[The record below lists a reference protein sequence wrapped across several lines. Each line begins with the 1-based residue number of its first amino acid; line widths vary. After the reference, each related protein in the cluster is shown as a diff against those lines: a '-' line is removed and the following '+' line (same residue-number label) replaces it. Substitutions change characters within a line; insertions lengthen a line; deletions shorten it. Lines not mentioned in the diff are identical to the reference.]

1 MKYMTNGGF
10 RGHPLM
16 RLTLALT
23 LVFLA
28 GLWLTNALLYFA
40 HMGLSPDSVA
50 RHYRGSEEEFVAA
63 RTYGSML
70 EVTHFHLPMM
80 AMVLLVLTHLA
91 IFLPWRTGARVA
103 LIVGTFAFALLG
115 EAAGWLV
122 RFVDP
127 RFALLKIAC
136 FLGLEAALGILIV
149 GLLAYLLAPRPATA
163 EGLFVVAPTGPPER

>member
-16 RLTLALT
+16 RLTLSLT

-40 HMGLSPDSVA
+40 HMNLDPASVV
-50 RHYRGSEEEFVAA
+50 RYYRGSEEAFLPA

-80 AMVLLVLTHLA
+80 AMVLLFLTHLA
-91 IFLPWRTGARVA
+91 IFLPWRTGLRVA
-103 LIVGTFAFALLG
+103 LIVSTFAFALMG
-115 EAAGWLV
+115 EGAGWLV

-127 RFALLKIAC
+127 AFAPLKVLG
-136 FLGLEAALGILIV
+136 FLGLESALAILVV
-149 GLLAYLLAPRPATA
+149 GLLVYVLT
-163 EGLFVVAPTGPPER
+163 PPK